1 MAQAAH
7 SSPQTFRALYDEHA
21 AFVRRSLG
29 GLGVRDADLDDV
41 CHEVFLV
48 VHARLDLFRALD
60 GARPWLYEVC
70 RRTASAHRR
79 RAFRRTE
86 IPAEDPAGWAHAEPL
101 TPEPEETDGRMLA
114 AMERL
119 GPERRELL
127 LYGDLVEVSVSD
139 LAILLDCDRK
149 TARKRLLA
157 ARRRMARLLEKPD
170 ALDRPPP
177 GDDTVITPALFDR
190 SRVRLSPG
198 TLADEAPPFRVVT
211 ATPHFAAAICGRAF
225 MTVWRR
231 ASPEE
236 IDHLAACATE
246 VYHARGGAF
255 AYLAIIESSCAP
267 PNAASRAR
275 LIEIVASAKQ
285 YLSSYVSVLGG
296 GPSAFVVPI
305 MNVIFHLVQVPF
317 PVRFFRETSDAA
329 AWSVKR
335 SRLALPPATLEHAL
349 NTLRQ
354 AGK

>member
-1 MAQAAH
+1 MSLAAPSSLSFRTLYEEH
-7 SSPQTFRALYDEHA
+7 S

-29 GLGVRDADLDDV
+29 GLGVSDADLDDV

-79 RAFRRTE
+79 RAFRREE
-86 IPAEDPAGWAHAEPL
+86 IPAEDPVAWTAEPL

-119 GPERRELL
+119 APDRREVL
-127 LYGDLVEVSVSD
+127 LYGDLVDVSVSD
-139 LAILLDCDRK
+139 LAVLLDCDRK

-157 ARRRMARLLEKPD
+157 ARRRMARLLDAPD
-170 ALDRPPP
+170 AFDRPPP
-177 GDDTVITPALFDR
+177 GDDTVMSPALFDR
-190 SRVRLSPG
+190 ARVRLPPG
-198 TLADEAPPFRVVT
+198 TLGDEAPPFRVVT

-231 ASPEE
+231 AAPEE
-236 IDHLAACATE
+236 IDLLTACATDAF
-246 VYHARGGAF
+246 HSRGGTF
-255 AYLAIIESSCAP
+255 AYLAIVESSCAP
-267 PNAASRAR
+267 PNAASRKR
-275 LIEIVASAKQ
+275 LIEIVASARP
-285 YLSSYVSVLGG
+285 YVSSYVSVLGG

-305 MNVIFHLVQVPF
+305 MNVIFHLVQAPF

-335 SRLALPPATLEHAL
+335 SHLALAPTTLERAL
-349 NTLRQ
+349 NTLHQ
-354 AGK
+354 AGL